1 VLKLL
6 HGGGDGGKEGS
17 RQNLLLLQNCH
28 GKDSQNINDTVL
40 ASKGKQVSSKSQMS
54 CVQACTNKCRIRPV
68 CYSHKQS

>member
-1 VLKLL
+1 MLKLL

-40 ASKGKQVSSKSQMS
+40 ASKG
-54 CVQACTNKCRIRPV
+54 
-68 CYSHKQS
+68 